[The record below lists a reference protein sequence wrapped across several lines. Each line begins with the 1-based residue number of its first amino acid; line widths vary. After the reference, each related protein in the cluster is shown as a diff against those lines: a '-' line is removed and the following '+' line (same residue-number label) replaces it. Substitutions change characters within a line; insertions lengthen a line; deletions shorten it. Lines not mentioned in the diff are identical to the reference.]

1 MQCGCHKVGAMIH
14 FHEFKGF
21 VEIRLPPHHLVQRD
35 ISRRAENTIAKCG
48 VR

>member
-1 MQCGCHKVGAMIH
+1 MIH

-21 VEIRLPPHHLVQRD
+21 VEIRLPPHHLVRGD
-35 ISRRAENTIAKCG
+35 ISRRAEDTIAKYH